1 MMVRHIAITVTI
13 RREIQMKRK
22 IIITAEELDKIH
34 KRQIKISAEAVQKYP
49 KQYQELRLILE
60 EILASTI
67 YNLTV

>member
-1 MMVRHIAITVTI
+1 
-13 RREIQMKRK
+13 MKRK